1 MVFQELD
8 GNGEGKNE
16 ELKIFAVGTMWSVV
30 YDKKKS
36 WKEKEKKKTGQSKRK
51 EGSLG
56 RRKKRNR
63 L

>member
-30 YDKKKS
+30 YD
-36 WKEKEKKKTGQSKRK
+36 
-51 EGSLG
+51 
-56 RRKKRNR
+56 
-63 L
+63 